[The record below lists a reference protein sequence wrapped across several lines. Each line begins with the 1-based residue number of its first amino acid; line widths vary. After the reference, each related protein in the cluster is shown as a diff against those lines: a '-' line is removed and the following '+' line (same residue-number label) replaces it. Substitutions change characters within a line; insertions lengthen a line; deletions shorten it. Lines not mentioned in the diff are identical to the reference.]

1 MRLDTLT
8 RILDHQGPF
17 ASAMLDVSRTTE
29 DAGRLLELRGKA
41 ARTELAQAGAPDGVA
56 AAVVERMTEPTGTPG
71 ATGRFVVASA
81 TGEVLVD
88 ETLPRWSGPEVLTWG
103 PLPDVTAWL
112 AYQDTA
118 VPVLVVLAD
127 HVGADLHH
135 HAAWGREPAI
145 TTVVDGST
153 ENISK
158 VPDGGLARADLQSR
172 TDEQWRLNARAVA
185 AEIERLA
192 AAAPAPLIVL
202 AGDPRARH
210 DIREALS
217 PQVAERLVES
227 ERGSR
232 ADGAMTGSLSTEVD
246 AAVTDA
252 VARRR
257 QDDID
262 RFEEHVGRQE
272 AVAVGLGPVLEMA
285 VMAGI
290 DTVVLDEERAA
301 GVLVRPADHP
311 YLPLPDGVREA
322 DAVRSDLLVL
332 AAAAATGADA
342 VFAAPPELPDDGVA
356 ALLRWDHSQG

>member
-29 DAGRLLELRGKA
+29 DAGRLLELRSRA
-41 ARTELAQAGAPDGVA
+41 ARTELTEAGAPRGVA
-56 AAVVERMTEPTGTPG
+56 AALADRMAEPTGRPG
-71 ATGRFVVASA
+71 ETGRFVVASEA
-81 TGEVLVD
+81 DGVLVD
-88 ETLPRWSGPEVLTWG
+88 ETLPGWSGAEVLTWG

-112 AYQDTA
+112 AYQDCA

-135 HAAWGREPAI
+135 HAAWGREPA
-145 TTVVDGST
+145 TTTIVDGST

-192 AAAPAPLIVL
+192 AATPPPLIVL

-217 PQVAERLVES
+217 PHLAERLVES

-232 ADGAMTGSLSTEVD
+232 ADGAGMNSLTTEVD
-246 AAVTDA
+246 VAVTDA

-262 RFEEHVGRQE
+262 RFQEHVGRQE

-285 VMAGI
+285 VMASI
-290 DTVVLDEERAA
+290 DTVVLDEDRAA
-301 GVLVRPADHP
+301 GTLVRPADHP
-311 YLPLPDGVREA
+311 YLPLPDGVRSA
-322 DAVRSDLLVL
+322 DSVRSDLLVL
-332 AAAAATGADA
+332 AAAAATGAGA
-342 VFAAPPELPDDGVA
+342 VFAAPPDLPEDGVA
-356 ALLRWDHSQG
+356 ALLRWDRPPG